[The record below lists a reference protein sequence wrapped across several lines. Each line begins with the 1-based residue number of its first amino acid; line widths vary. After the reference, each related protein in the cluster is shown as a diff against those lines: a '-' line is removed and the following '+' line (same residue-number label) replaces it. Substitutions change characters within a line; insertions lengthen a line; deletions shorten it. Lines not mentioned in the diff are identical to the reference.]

1 MVGLLHAMVFMVLL
15 LIGWVIWNNKPL
27 PFIWTDISHANS
39 TCDNATGL
47 LIRSSEN
54 VPKTNKVSTRK
65 LWYELIA
72 PRSYMVKRTY
82 ETLYLLIPTLHMKGS
97 GYVHFNP
104 NPSNAGYNRQ
114 RKCMRINNQLYEP
127 LPIGFEG
134 MIRQNQSSGL
144 LQIFPLIHL
153 VVNLIDH
160 AEITASTSSGVY
172 NTSGFVM
179 INCRRLEYYT

>member
-1 MVGLLHAMVFMVLL
+1 MSHIKGDS
-15 LIGWVIWNNKPL
+15 IKRTYRTRIPL
-27 PFIWTDISHANS
+27 Q
-39 TCDNATGL
+39 NATGL

-54 VPKTNKVSTRK
+54 VFETNEISTRK

-72 PRSYMVKRTY
+72 PRSYMVKRTC
-82 ETLYLLIPTLHMKGS
+82 ETPYLLIPALHIEGS
-97 GYVHFNP
+97 RYVHFNP
-104 NPSNAGYNRQ
+104 TPSNAVYNRQ
-114 RKCMRINNQLYEP
+114 RKCMRINNQLYLP

-134 MIRQNQSSGL
+134 MIRQDQSLGL
-144 LQIFPLIHL
+144 LQIYPLIHL

-179 INCRRLEYYT
+179 INCRRLEYYN